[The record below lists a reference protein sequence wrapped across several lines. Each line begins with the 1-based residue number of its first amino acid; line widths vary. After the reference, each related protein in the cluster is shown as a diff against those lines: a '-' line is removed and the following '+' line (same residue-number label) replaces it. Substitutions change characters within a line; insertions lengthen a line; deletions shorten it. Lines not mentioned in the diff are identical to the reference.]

1 MTEFTV
7 SRRRFNTLLGTG
19 IVGGLAMP
27 SLALGQS
34 AREIRLAHH
43 TALESEQ
50 QLTAEVFARKVAEYS
65 GGGLKVTILPA
76 AQMGGQ
82 REIIESVS
90 LGVLEM
96 GYGEG
101 GIYSSYVPQFGI
113 IALPYL
119 YKDFDH
125 WQRVVDGPIGADLAQ
140 RLEQNGNITLLNLS
154 LIHI

>member
-65 GGGLKVTILPA
+65 GGSLKVTILPA
-76 AQMGGQ
+76 AQMGGHATE
-82 REIIESVS
+82 RAASTPAMCRNS
-90 LGVLEM
+90 A
-96 GYGEG
+96 
-101 GIYSSYVPQFGI
+101 SSPCPTSTRILTTGSGWSM
-113 IALPYL
+113 A
-119 YKDFDH
+119 
-125 WQRVVDGPIGADLAQ
+125 R
-140 RLEQNGNITLLNLS
+140 
-154 LIHI
+154 